1 MSCPFLNKKRK
12 TQKVVFFGF
21 SFAPRKQKKSDVMS
35 SDLVDQSVE
44 KSSFSTPTC
53 AKCILKAFIGFSTL
67 KQKSSQNLVF
77 FSFCEQKRKKTFL
90 SFPFLF
96 GNGYGMDGRYP
107 DCRSESLCGE
117 LLVLNTALFT
127 LCMWKF

>member
-1 MSCPFLNKKRK
+1 MSYPFLNKKRK

-77 FSFCEQKRKKTFL
+77 FSVFVSKREKKLFL
-90 SFPFLF
+90 VFLF
-96 GNGYGMDGRYP
+96 CLETDMEWMEDNLIAGVNPSVVSYWY
-107 DCRSESLCGE
+107 
-117 LLVLNTALFT
+117 
-127 LCMWKF
+127 